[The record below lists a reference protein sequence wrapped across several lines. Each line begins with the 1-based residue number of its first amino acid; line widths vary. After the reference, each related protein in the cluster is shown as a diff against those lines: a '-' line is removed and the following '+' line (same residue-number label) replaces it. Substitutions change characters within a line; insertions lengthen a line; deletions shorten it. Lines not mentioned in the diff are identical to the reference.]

1 MYACMCPCVVVV
13 YCYYLRSLYFSQV
26 DRHCC
31 LLAVAGRT
39 QLSQKWMCACVC
51 VCVHVCV
58 CACVRACVR
67 EMCMCRQ
74 YFVTIRI
81 DAAHCYLTTLVLYSC
96 STIWNTLITCEC
108 AILGMPG
115 LVLVTSYLSAV
126 RPVCAQSVLFLLRD
140 STFSAV

>member
-1 MYACMCPCVVVV
+1 M
-13 YCYYLRSLYFSQV
+13 
-26 DRHCC
+26 
-31 LLAVAGRT
+31 
-39 QLSQKWMCACVC
+39 
-51 VCVHVCV
+51 HVCV
-58 CACVRACVR
+58 LVLLLFIVVIYLHYTSAKWTGIAAFSLWPGGHSSHRNGCVPVCVYVCVRACVRACVR
-67 EMCMCRQ
+67 ECVREMYVCRQ

-126 RPVCAQSVLFLLRD
+126 RPVCAQSLLFLLRD